1 MDSLEAQQQ
10 FYTSMIDMRSDWIN
24 AGIFSDH
31 ATGLNTAERPG
42 LNAMLRL
49 CRSGKIDLILTKSFS
64 RFGRNTLDMLK
75 TIRELRRLNVDVYF
89 ERENVWLHQQES
101 SLLITAYCALSQAES
116 ESMSQ
121 NIKWGIRCGF
131 QNGTSG
137 YADFVCFGYKRGD
150 DGELAVDEP
159 DAAVVRKIFWMKV
172 NGSSLREISDWL
184 YRHQILSPTGKDR
197 WSPETIRKLLR
208 NEKYTGD
215 VRLQKTIS
223 DDLFSKKRSK
233 NMGQLEKYL
242 VWEHHPAIISRELF
256 RRASPEVYEDVYQS
270 PASSEEYVDKGDI
283 NMLFVEYP
291 KCTTCQKARKWLE
304 SHGAAF
310 TTRHIKD
317 EAPTAEELK
326 EWWAR
331 SGLPLKKFFNT
342 SGLKYK
348 ELALKDKLPGMS
360 ETEQLALLVSD
371 GMLVKWPILVG
382 NDFVLVGFRESEWAA
397 ALGIR
402 TDA

>member
-1 MDSLEAQQQ
+1 
-10 FYTSMIDMRSDWIN
+10 MRSDWIN

-31 ATGLNTAERPG
+31 ATGLNAAERPG
-42 LNAMLRL
+42 LNDMLRL
-49 CRSGKIDLILTKSFS
+49 CRSGEIDLILTKSFS
-64 RFGRNTLDMLK
+64 RFSRNTLDMLK

-89 ERENVWLHQQES
+89 ERENVWRHQQES

-159 DAAVVRKIFWMKV
+159 DAAVVRKLFRMKA
-172 NGSSLREISDWL
+172 NGSSLREISGWL
-184 YRHQILSPTGKDR
+184 YQHQILSPAGKEH
-197 WSPETIRKLLR
+197 WSPETIRKLLQ

-215 VRLQKTIS
+215 VRLQKTFS
-223 DDLFSKKRSK
+223 DDLFSKKGSK

-242 VWEHHPAIISRELF
+242 VWEHHPTIISRKLF

-270 PASSEEYVDKGDI
+270 PASSEEYVGKGDI

-291 KCTTCQKARKWLE
+291 RCTTCQRARKWLE

-326 EWWAR
+326 EWRAR

-360 ETEQLALLVSD
+360 ETEQFALLASD
-371 GMLVKWPILVG
+371 GMLVKRPILVG
-382 NDFVLVGFRESEWAA
+382 NNFVLVGFREVEWAA

-402 TDA
+402 TNA